1 MQEIKKINLS
11 LEFKYC
17 KINDIGEVVSG
28 GTPSTSKNEYWYG
41 DIGWIT
47 PKDLSSYDDIYI
59 SRGERNISSEG
70 LNNSSAKL
78 VPKNTVLMTSR
89 APIGY
94 IAIANNELS
103 TNQGFKSLICNEK
116 ICHYKYFYYWLKL
129 NIKYIINNSNGS
141 TFKEISGGTFK
152 NLELSLPSLNE
163 QKAISSVLWTIDEK
177 ISVLKRINKNLEEQ
191 LLRIFDS
198 WFLKFEL
205 SNEFS
210 DSKLGLIPKG
220 WKIDYLGSKKS
231 CSIIKSGIDE
241 FDNSKIYIATADVDN
256 SIITSNDTLITMD
269 DKPSRA
275 NMQPISNSIWFA
287 KMIDSK
293 KLIMVDEY
301 CNDLL
306 NNYIFS
312 TGFCG
317 LKCVDKYFYYL
328 WTFLLTDVFDV
339 MKNNFCTGTTM
350 QAINNK
356 DTKLIEFVLPD
367 DKTITQFNSIA
378 KPMFKKIYY
387 NNLEIKKLQRLRDAL
402 LPKLMSGEIDV
413 SKINCDL
420 KIIIRKIYIKSS
432 KLFLWRYLSEN
443 QNHIKNTKSN
453 ETLLKSRA
461 IHKINKFL
469 AKFNAR
475 YRYYR
480 Q

>member
-1 MQEIKKINLS
+1 MS
-11 LEFKYC
+11 LEWESKPFSDLV
-17 KINDIGEVVSG
+17 DIIGG
-28 GTPSTSKNEYWYG
+28 GTPKTSIDEYWNG
-41 DIGWIT
+41 DIPWISI
-47 PKDLSSYDDIYI
+47 KDFNSGQKYVLSTEKTIT
-59 SRGERNISSEG
+59 ELG
-70 LNNSSAKL
+70 LNNSSTKL
-78 VPKNTVLMTSR
+78 LHKDDIIISARGTVGEVAM
-89 APIGY
+89 
-94 IAIANNELS
+94 
-103 TNQGFKSLICNEK
+103 
-116 ICHYKYFYYWLKL
+116 
-129 NIKYIINNSNGS
+129 IKYEMAFNQSCYGLKVHELLDKDFVYYLLRYNINKLRNMVHGAVFDTITTNTFDNIIVNVPPQ
-141 TFKEISGGTFK
+141 EY
-152 NLELSLPSLNE
+152 
-163 QKAISSVLWTIDEK
+163 QEK
-177 ISVLKRINKNLEEQ
+177 ISYLLSNIDNLIEVKIHENKNLEEQ

-387 NNLEIKKLQRLRDAL
+387 NNLEIKKLQRLRDTL

-413 SKINCDL
+413 SEVNCDL
-420 KIIIRKIYIKSS
+420 
-432 KLFLWRYLSEN
+432 E
-443 QNHIKNTKSN
+443 
-453 ETLLKSRA
+453 
-461 IHKINKFL
+461 
-469 AKFNAR
+469 
-475 YRYYR
+475 
-480 Q
+480 

>member
-1 MQEIKKINLS
+1 MQITDGKHGDCENQENSGYYFVSVKDIDDGEINYSNARQITKFDFEDTDRRTKLENEDILITNSGTIGKFVFVNSPLSRKTTFQKSVAIIKPNKNKIIPKFLYYYLISEKRQLVEYAGGTTQKNLLLRDIRNFEVKIPDESRQKKIIMIL
-11 LEFKYC
+11 
-17 KINDIGEVVSG
+17 NDI
-28 GTPSTSKNEYWYG
+28 
-41 DIGWIT
+41 DQ
-47 PKDLSSYDDIYI
+47 L
-59 SRGERNISSEG
+59 
-70 LNNSSAKL
+70 
-78 VPKNTVLMTSR
+78 
-89 APIGY
+89 
-94 IAIANNELS
+94 
-103 TNQGFKSLICNEK
+103 
-116 ICHYKYFYYWLKL
+116 
-129 NIKYIINNSNGS
+129 
-141 TFKEISGGTFK
+141 
-152 NLELSLPSLNE
+152 
-163 QKAISSVLWTIDEK
+163 
-177 ISVLKRINKNLEEQ
+177 ISVNKKLNKNLEEQ

-387 NNLEIKKLQRLRDAL
+387 NNLEIKKLQRLRDTL

-443 QNHIKNTKSN
+443 QNYIKNTKSN
-453 ETLLKSRA
+453 ETLLKSRT
-461 IHKINKFL
+461 IYQINKFL

>member
-1 MQEIKKINLS
+1 MSLIEHLDNYLELITYGFTNPMPDSNEGPWKITAKDVINGKINYDTARKTTIDSFENDLTPKS
-11 LEFKYC
+11 KP
-17 KINDIGEVVSG
+17 KINDILLTKD
-28 GTPSTSKNEYWYG
+28 GTLGRLAIVDQENICVNQSVAVLRPNKKIIPQFLYYL
-41 DIGWIT
+41 
-47 PKDLSSYDDIYI
+47 LSSPYYQKTM
-59 SRGERNISSEG
+59 
-70 LNNSSAKL
+70 LNDSD
-78 VPKNTVLMTSR
+78 
-89 APIGY
+89 G
-94 IAIANNELS
+94 
-103 TNQGFKSLICNEK
+103 
-116 ICHYKYFYYWLKL
+116 
-129 NIKYIINNSNGS
+129 
-141 TFKEISGGTFK
+141 
-152 NLELSLPSLNE
+152 
-163 QKAISSVLWTIDEK
+163 
-177 ISVLKRINKNLEEQ
+177 SVLKHIYITRVKKMDVQIPDLTHQKKIIQILELIDNKIDVLIKLNKNLEEQ

-387 NNLEIKKLQRLRDAL
+387 NNLEIKKLQRLRDTL
-402 LPKLMSGEIDV
+402 LHKLMSGEIDV
-413 SKINCDL
+413 SEVNCDL
-420 KIIIRKIYIKSS
+420 ELKYNYMKYLFNQIHTPMSKSVV
-432 KLFLWRYLSEN
+432 
-443 QNHIKNTKSN
+443 
-453 ETLLKSRA
+453 
-461 IHKINKFL
+461 
-469 AKFNAR
+469 
-475 YRYYR
+475 
-480 Q
+480 

>member
-1 MQEIKKINLS
+1 MQITDGKHGDCENQENSGYYFVSVKDIDDGEINYSNARQITKFDFEDTDRRTKLENEDILITNSGTIGKFVFVNSPLSRKTTFQKSVAIIKPNKNKIIPKFLYYYLISEKRQLVEYAGGTTQKNLLLRDIRNFEVKIPDESRQKKIIMIL
-11 LEFKYC
+11 
-17 KINDIGEVVSG
+17 NDI
-28 GTPSTSKNEYWYG
+28 
-41 DIGWIT
+41 DQ
-47 PKDLSSYDDIYI
+47 L
-59 SRGERNISSEG
+59 
-70 LNNSSAKL
+70 
-78 VPKNTVLMTSR
+78 
-89 APIGY
+89 
-94 IAIANNELS
+94 
-103 TNQGFKSLICNEK
+103 
-116 ICHYKYFYYWLKL
+116 
-129 NIKYIINNSNGS
+129 
-141 TFKEISGGTFK
+141 
-152 NLELSLPSLNE
+152 
-163 QKAISSVLWTIDEK
+163 
-177 ISVLKRINKNLEEQ
+177 ISVNKKLNKNLEEQ

-220 WKIDYLGSKKS
+220 WKIDYLSSKKS

-387 NNLEIKKLQRLRDAL
+387 NNLEIKKLQRLRDTL

-443 QNHIKNTKSN
+443 QNYIKNTKSN
-453 ETLLKSRA
+453 ETLLKSRT
-461 IHKINKFL
+461 IYQINKFL

>member
-1 MQEIKKINLS
+1 MSLKLYNSSYKLGEICLQITDGKHGDCENQENSGYYFVSVKDIDDGEINYSNARQITKFDFEDTDRRTKLENEDILITNSGTIGKFVFVNSPLSRKTTFQKSVAIIKPNKNKIIPKFLYYYLISEKRQLVEYAGGTTQKNLLLRDIRNFEVKIPDESRQKKIIMIL
-11 LEFKYC
+11 
-17 KINDIGEVVSG
+17 NDI
-28 GTPSTSKNEYWYG
+28 
-41 DIGWIT
+41 DQ
-47 PKDLSSYDDIYI
+47 L
-59 SRGERNISSEG
+59 
-70 LNNSSAKL
+70 
-78 VPKNTVLMTSR
+78 
-89 APIGY
+89 
-94 IAIANNELS
+94 
-103 TNQGFKSLICNEK
+103 
-116 ICHYKYFYYWLKL
+116 
-129 NIKYIINNSNGS
+129 
-141 TFKEISGGTFK
+141 
-152 NLELSLPSLNE
+152 
-163 QKAISSVLWTIDEK
+163 
-177 ISVLKRINKNLEEQ
+177 ISVNKKLNKNLEEQ

-387 NNLEIKKLQRLRDAL
+387 NNLEIKKLQRLRDTL

-420 KIIIRKIYIKSS
+420 
-432 KLFLWRYLSEN
+432 E
-443 QNHIKNTKSN
+443 
-453 ETLLKSRA
+453 
-461 IHKINKFL
+461 
-469 AKFNAR
+469 
-475 YRYYR
+475 
-480 Q
+480 

>member
-1 MQEIKKINLS
+1 LSLIEHLDNYLELITYGFTNPMPDSNEGPWKITAKDVINGKINYDTARKTTIDSFENDLTPKS
-11 LEFKYC
+11 KP
-17 KINDIGEVVSG
+17 KINDILLTKD
-28 GTPSTSKNEYWYG
+28 GTLGRLAIVDQENICVNQSVAVLRPNKKIIPQFLYYL
-41 DIGWIT
+41 
-47 PKDLSSYDDIYI
+47 LSSPYYQKTM
-59 SRGERNISSEG
+59 
-70 LNNSSAKL
+70 LNDSD
-78 VPKNTVLMTSR
+78 
-89 APIGY
+89 G
-94 IAIANNELS
+94 
-103 TNQGFKSLICNEK
+103 
-116 ICHYKYFYYWLKL
+116 
-129 NIKYIINNSNGS
+129 
-141 TFKEISGGTFK
+141 
-152 NLELSLPSLNE
+152 
-163 QKAISSVLWTIDEK
+163 
-177 ISVLKRINKNLEEQ
+177 SVLKHIYITRVKKMDVQIPDLTHQKKIIQILELIDNKIDVLIKLNKNLEEQ

-387 NNLEIKKLQRLRDAL
+387 NNLEIKKLQRLRDTL

-413 SKINCDL
+413 SEVNCDL
-420 KIIIRKIYIKSS
+420 ELKYNYMKYLFNQIHTPMSKSVV
-432 KLFLWRYLSEN
+432 
-443 QNHIKNTKSN
+443 
-453 ETLLKSRA
+453 
-461 IHKINKFL
+461 
-469 AKFNAR
+469 
-475 YRYYR
+475 
-480 Q
+480 

>member
-11 LEFKYC
+11 LKLYNSSYKLGEICLQITDGKHGDCENQENSGYYFVSVKDIDDGEINYSNARQITKFDFEDTDRRTKLENEDILITNSGTIGKFVFVNSPLSRKTTFQKSVAIIKPNKN
-17 KINDIGEVVSG
+17 KIIPKFLYYYLISEKRQLVEYAGGTTQKNLLLRDIRNFEVKIPDESRQKKIIMILNDI
-28 GTPSTSKNEYWYG
+28 
-41 DIGWIT
+41 DQ
-47 PKDLSSYDDIYI
+47 L
-59 SRGERNISSEG
+59 
-70 LNNSSAKL
+70 
-78 VPKNTVLMTSR
+78 
-89 APIGY
+89 
-94 IAIANNELS
+94 
-103 TNQGFKSLICNEK
+103 
-116 ICHYKYFYYWLKL
+116 
-129 NIKYIINNSNGS
+129 
-141 TFKEISGGTFK
+141 
-152 NLELSLPSLNE
+152 
-163 QKAISSVLWTIDEK
+163 
-177 ISVLKRINKNLEEQ
+177 ISVNKKLNKNLEEQ

-387 NNLEIKKLQRLRDAL
+387 NNLEIKKLQRLRDTL

-420 KIIIRKIYIKSS
+420 ELKYNYMKYLFNQIHTPMSKSVV
-432 KLFLWRYLSEN
+432 
-443 QNHIKNTKSN
+443 
-453 ETLLKSRA
+453 
-461 IHKINKFL
+461 
-469 AKFNAR
+469 
-475 YRYYR
+475 
-480 Q
+480 

>member
-11 LEFKYC
+11 LKLYNSSYKLGEICLQITDGKHGDCENQENSGYYFVSVKDIDDGEINYSNARQITKFDFEDTDRRTKLENEDILITNSGTIGKFVFVNSPLSRKTTFQKSVAIIKPNKN
-17 KINDIGEVVSG
+17 KIIPKFLYYYLISEKRQLVEYAGGTTQKNLLLRDIRNFEVKIPNESRQKKIIMILNDI
-28 GTPSTSKNEYWYG
+28 
-41 DIGWIT
+41 DQ
-47 PKDLSSYDDIYI
+47 L
-59 SRGERNISSEG
+59 
-70 LNNSSAKL
+70 
-78 VPKNTVLMTSR
+78 
-89 APIGY
+89 
-94 IAIANNELS
+94 
-103 TNQGFKSLICNEK
+103 
-116 ICHYKYFYYWLKL
+116 
-129 NIKYIINNSNGS
+129 
-141 TFKEISGGTFK
+141 
-152 NLELSLPSLNE
+152 
-163 QKAISSVLWTIDEK
+163 
-177 ISVLKRINKNLEEQ
+177 ISVNKKLNKNLEEQ

-387 NNLEIKKLQRLRDAL
+387 NNLEIKKLQRLRDTL

-420 KIIIRKIYIKSS
+420 ELKYNYMKYLFNQIHTPMSKSVV
-432 KLFLWRYLSEN
+432 
-443 QNHIKNTKSN
+443 
-453 ETLLKSRA
+453 
-461 IHKINKFL
+461 
-469 AKFNAR
+469 
-475 YRYYR
+475 
-480 Q
+480 